1 MSAGYLQWIERLGQW
16 GQHHQALMLY
26 IVGGGMALMVVTN
39 LLWRRRA
46 VQLDN
51 SWISEIRHPPRSRD
65 GRLFYQTRDR
75 RRGGGRRDLR
85 R

>member
-1 MSAGYLQWIERLGQW
+1 MNALQWIERLGQW

-39 LLWRRRA
+39 LLWRRRSL
-46 VQLDN
+46 QPDDP
-51 SWISEIRHPPRSRD
+51 WISAICHTPRSRD

-75 RRGGGRRDLR
+75 RGGGRRRDLR